1 MTVSSG
7 FFNSVNHDRLYD
19 AEQFGSLFDGIIN
32 DGVYEHVGDAFE
44 VTPNSDVNDSVIVGT
59 GRAWFNHT
67 WILNNAQYSI
77 TLNPPNLVAPRYD
90 AIVLDIDRRD
100 SVRKNSIVVVEGTPA
115 SDPQYPSMVN
125 EELHSQYPIA
135 YIRMNPGNSDII
147 SASDITYNVG
157 NSSCPLVTGPLE
169 VINDDNFFSQMNA
182 SFTEFKNDLDEEF
195 TTWFEGIKELI
206 EDLNIGN
213 INLVNSVDNVTIE
226 WPSDTKKLQ
235 VKDRGIT
242 RNKLSFDLQSIIGVL
257 DPTGWSF
264 QDYYDYTNSLTSSG
278 EEETFT
284 TQYLTSSSISN
295 WTSEQIIS
303 YYGILKSNTSK
314 NKLWSS
320 ASLEKYSILEFR
332 DILQTFGSG
341 KYSSSIG
348 KKFKVDLGD
357 TYGVHNFV
365 LLGINADTLAS
376 GGNAF
381 MTFQSEDVVA
391 RERFIFSGTSPSTP
405 YSDTPLCD
413 FVENLIEYFPSDLKA
428 EIKSVTKKQ
437 WVGSN
442 LNNAS
447 VGSPFNSKI
456 WIMSSDGM
464 FNIHA
469 SNYKPDNLYDYWS
482 SFAESSGSTYSIADS
497 KSDFISVDNTHYNGK
512 IIKKYAG
519 TPCDWVLREYKGGS
533 YPGPVGAHYALMN
546 KHGYRGYTETSM
558 TYDAYYDFSKYGDSD
573 YSGSFGSNTQLHGNM
588 AGIVP
593 CFCV

>member
-44 VTPNSDVNDSVIVGT
+44 VTPNSNVNDSVIVGT

-115 SDPQYPSMVN
+115 SDPQHPSMVN

-195 TTWFEGIKELI
+195 TTWFEGIQELI
-206 EDLNIGN
+206 NDLNIGN

-226 WPSDTKKLQ
+226 WPEESKKLQ

-257 DPTGWSF
+257 DPSDWSF
-264 QDYYDYTNSLTSSG
+264 QDYYDYTNSLTSSS
-278 EEETFT
+278 EEEAFT
-284 TQYLTSSSISN
+284 SQYINKTNVSD
-295 WTSEQIIS
+295 WTSAQVIQ
-303 YYGILKSNTSK
+303 YYGILKSDNSK
-314 NKLWSS
+314 NSLWNALPFESNS
-320 ASLEKYSILEFR
+320 PLYFR
-332 DILQTFGSG
+332 DILKTYGSG

-348 KKFKVDLGD
+348 KKATVDMGD
-357 TYGVHNFV
+357 TYGIHKFIVIGANV
-365 LLGINADTLAS
+365 DNLSS
-376 GGNAF
+376 GGKALL
-381 MTFQSEDVVA
+381 TFQSEDVVTKQQ
-391 RERFIFSGTSPSTP
+391 FIFTSSDVTLRYSESPLGEFVSG
-405 YSDTPLCD
+405 
-413 FVENLIEYFPSDLKA
+413 LISHFPEDLQSG
-428 EIKSVTKKQ
+428 IKEVTKYERDQ
-437 WVGSN
+437 GVNDPSR
-442 LNNAS
+442 AS
-447 VGSPFNSKI
+447 ANFKVWLASKD
-456 WIMSSDGM
+456 SLYNQYVEG
-464 FNIHA
+464 A
-469 SNYKPDNLYDYWS
+469 TLEPVYDYYS
-482 SFAESSGSTYSIADS
+482 GYDFNYISFRADNRDKFGSVPNPDAKIA
-497 KSDFISVDNTHYNGK
+497 
-512 IIKKYAG
+512 IKKYLG
-519 TPCDWVLREYKGGS
+519 TNCRWVFRDGG
-533 YPGPVGAHYALMN
+533 GDV
-546 KHGYRGYTETSM
+546 YRGLNDYG
-558 TYDAYYDFSKYGDSD
+558 YDSYQAGSLSESGGFKFNSSSPSD
-573 YSGSFGSNTQLHGNM
+573 PVMGPYFGNT

>member
-1 MTVSSG
+1 MTISSG

-77 TLNPPNLVAPRYD
+77 TLNSPNLVAPRYD

-157 NSSCPLVTGPLE
+157 KSSCPLVTGPLE

-182 SFTEFKNDLDEEF
+182 SFTEFKNDLDQEF

-206 EDLNIGN
+206 EDLNIGK

-226 WPSDTKKLQ
+226 WPEESKKLQ

-257 DPTGWSF
+257 DPSGWSF
-264 QDYYDYTNSLTSSG
+264 QDYYDYVVSLTSSE
-278 EEETFT
+278 EEETFINQYMNVSAISGWTPTQIVSFYNALKSNKSKDT
-284 TQYLTSSSISN
+284 TWSSIS
-295 WTSEQIIS
+295 WTNQ
-303 YYGILKSNTSK
+303 
-314 NKLWSS
+314 
-320 ASLEKYSILEFR
+320 SLSDFR
-332 DILQTFGSG
+332 YLVETFGSS
-341 KYSSSIG
+341 KYSKMIG
-348 KKFKVDLGD
+348 KKISLDLGD
-357 TYGVHNFV
+357 TYGTHIFDVIGINHDDAVSGGKALITFQCRDAIDKYEGLFEIPSGKKFSQTPIFEKISSMLESFDQEIQNQIV
-365 LLGINADTLAS
+365 EVKKQEHYTKPGQNNWYARTTYNAKLWIASSTELGIVAYGAQ
-376 GGNAF
+376 F
-381 MTFQSEDVVA
+381 EDQN
-391 RERFIFSGTSPSTP
+391 I
-405 YSDTPLCD
+405 
-413 FVENLIEYFPSDLKA
+413 
-428 EIKSVTKKQ
+428 
-437 WVGSN
+437 GS
-442 LNNAS
+442 
-447 VGSPFNSKI
+447 
-456 WIMSSDGM
+456 
-464 FNIHA
+464 
-469 SNYKPDNLYDYWS
+469 LYDYWS
-482 SFAESSGSTYSIADS
+482 SKRKNT
-497 KSDFISVDNTHYNGK
+497 SDY
-512 IIKKYAG
+512 IKKYNNAG
-519 TPCDWVLREYKGGS
+519 VCWGTATTDITMYGGNNLYADVLNFDAVNKDGLSRDTEFSAGCSFGTGYS
-533 YPGPVGAHYALMN
+533 SQPVGTIMYNNNYRPGTRIEAGYYHLM
-546 KHGYRGYTETSM
+546 Y
-558 TYDAYYDFSKYGDSD
+558 
-573 YSGSFGSNTQLHGNM
+573 L
-588 AGIVP
+588 VP

>member
-44 VTPNSDVNDSVIVGT
+44 VTPNSNVNDSVIVGT

-100 SVRKNSIVVVEGTPA
+100 SVRKNSIIVVEGTPA

-157 NSSCPLVTGPLE
+157 KSSCPLVTGPLE

-195 TTWFEGIKELI
+195 TTWFEGIQELI
-206 EDLNIGN
+206 NDLDIGN

-226 WPSDTKKLQ
+226 WPADTKKLQ

-278 EEETFT
+278 EQEKFT
-284 TQYLTSSSISN
+284 SQYLTSTNIAD

-314 NKLWSS
+314 ETLWKS
-320 ASLEKYSILEFR
+320 APLESYSILGFR

-357 TYGVHNFV
+357 TYGVHNFI
-365 LLGINADTLAS
+365 LIGINADTLAS

-437 WVGSN
+437 WVGYDS
-442 LNNAS
+442 NNAS

-482 SFAESSGSTYSIADS
+482 SFPESSGSTYSIADS
-497 KSDFISVDNTHYNGK
+497 KSDFISVDNTYYGGK
-512 IIKKYAG
+512 LIKKYAG
-519 TPCDWVLREYKGGS
+519 TPCDWVLREYEDGS
-533 YPGPVGAHYALMN
+533 HPGPVGACYALVN
-546 KHGYRGYTETSM
+546 KHGYRGYEETSM
-558 TYDAYYDFSKYGDSD
+558 THDAYYDFSKYGDSD
-573 YSGSFGSNTQLHGNM
+573 YSGGFGTNTANHGNM

>member
-1 MTVSSG
+1 MTISSG

-90 AIVLDIDRRD
+90 AIALDIDRRD

-147 SASDITYNVG
+147 STSDITYNVG
-157 NSSCPLVTGPLE
+157 KSSCPLVTGPLE

-182 SFTEFKNDLDEEF
+182 SFTEFKNDLDQEF

-206 EDLNIGN
+206 EDLNIGK

-226 WPSDTKKLQ
+226 WPEESKKLQ

-257 DPTGWSF
+257 DPSGWSF
-264 QDYYDYTNSLTSSG
+264 QDFYDYTNSLTSSG

-284 TQYLTSSSISN
+284 SQYITKTNVSD
-295 WTSEQIIS
+295 WTSAQVIQ
-303 YYGILKSNTSK
+303 YYGILKSNNSK
-314 NKLWSS
+314 NSLWNALPFESNS
-320 ASLEKYSILEFR
+320 PLYFR
-332 DILQTFGSG
+332 DILKTYGSG

-348 KKFKVDLGD
+348 KKATVDMGD
-357 TYGVHNFV
+357 TYGIHKFIVIGVNIDN
-365 LLGINADTLAS
+365 LSS
-376 GGNAF
+376 GGKALL
-381 MTFQSEDVVA
+381 TFQSEDVVA
-391 RERFIFSGTSPSTP
+391 KQQFIFTSPDDTLR
-405 YSDTPLCD
+405 YSESPLGE
-413 FVENLIEYFPSDLKA
+413 FVSGLISHFPEDLQSG
-428 EIKSVTKKQ
+428 IKEVTKYEKTR
-437 WVGSN
+437 GYSSPDR
-442 LNNAS
+442 AS
-447 VGSPFNSKI
+447 ANFKVWLASRDSLY
-456 WIMSSDGM
+456 SSAGTAG
-464 FNIHA
+464 ILE
-469 SNYKPDNLYDYWS
+469 PVYDYYS
-482 SFAESSGSTYSIADS
+482 GYDFNNVSFRADNRDAFGSVPNPDAKIA
-497 KSDFISVDNTHYNGK
+497 
-512 IIKKYAG
+512 IKKYLG
-519 TPCDWVLREYKGGS
+519 KNCRWVFRDGG
-533 YPGPVGAHYALMN
+533 
-546 KHGYRGYTETSM
+546 
-558 TYDAYYDFSKYGDSD
+558 GDSYYGLND
-573 YSGSFGSNTQLHGNM
+573 YGYDSYRAGSLPEHGGFKFSSSSPDDPVMGPYFGNT
-588 AGIVP
+588 AGILP

>member
-100 SVRKNSIVVVEGTPA
+100 SVRKNSIVVVEGTPS

-125 EELHSQYPIA
+125 EELHAQYPIA
-135 YIRMNPGNSDII
+135 YIRMNPGNSDIL

-206 EDLNIGN
+206 NDLDIGN

-226 WPSDTKKLQ
+226 WPSDTKKLR

-257 DPTGWSF
+257 DPSSWSF

-278 EEETFT
+278 EEETFVN
-284 TQYLTSSSISN
+284 QYLTATVVGK
-295 WTSEQIIS
+295 WTAEQISS
-303 YYGILKSNTSK
+303 YYDILKSNTSK
-314 NKLWSS
+314 NVLWNGISWENQPLS
-320 ASLEKYSILEFR
+320 GFRALVEK
-332 DILQTFGSG
+332 FGSD
-341 KYSSSIG
+341 KYSSMIG
-348 KKFKVDLGD
+348 KKIQIDLGD
-357 TYGVHNFV
+357 TYGAHNFIV
-365 LLGINADTLAS
+365 IGVNHDTLSS
-376 GGNAF
+376 GGTALL
-381 MTFQSEDVVA
+381 TFQCEDIVTQYSGLITLPSGK
-391 RERFIFSGTSPSTP
+391 RFTATPIYTAIQNIFSETDPSITN
-405 YSDTPLCD
+405 
-413 FVENLIEYFPSDLKA
+413 V
-428 EIKSVTKKQ
+428 IKEVVKYQLYTRGDKTTFYNKE
-437 WVGSN
+437 
-442 LNNAS
+442 A
-447 VGSPFNSKI
+447 FNSKY
-456 WIMSSDGM
+456 WIASSTEIGLKSAATGYEDRNLGT
-464 FNIHA
+464 
-469 SNYKPDNLYDYWS
+469 LYDYWS
-482 SFAESSGSTYSIADS
+482 SRKNDIKNY
-497 KSDFISVDNTHYNGK
+497 
-512 IIKKYAG
+512 IKKYNNTPTGWG
-519 TPCDWVLREYKGGS
+519 TCYDDEILTHGDNYQQTARYDGVNELGDDYVSTGYMSTRVSFTFGQTYASK
-533 YPGPVGAHYALMN
+533 PVGSISKENDSSGVSQSA
-546 KHGYRGYTETSM
+546 
-558 TYDAYYDFSKYGDSD
+558 TYFHTMY
-573 YSGSFGSNTQLHGNM
+573 L
-588 AGIVP
+588 VP